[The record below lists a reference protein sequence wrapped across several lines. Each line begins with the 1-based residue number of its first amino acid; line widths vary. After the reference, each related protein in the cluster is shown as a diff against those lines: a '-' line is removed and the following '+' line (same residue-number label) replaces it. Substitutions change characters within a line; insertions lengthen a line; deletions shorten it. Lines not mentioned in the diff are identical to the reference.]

1 MQIGPKPSLT
11 SADAA
16 KSDSGAFSWQRV
28 LTRRP
33 ASALLTGN
41 ALTGEWAQ
49 LGSNQRPL
57 ACKDCHHH
65 SPGLRLI
72 PSAQGQNRAG
82 ASTAEHHRAAASRV
96 RSHLRS
102 HFMIIGALGGE
113 ALEER

>member
-72 PSAQGQNRAG
+72 PSAQVRNEQERAQP
-82 ASTAEHHRAAASRV
+82 STTEQPRAKCAPICAPTS
-96 RSHLRS
+96 
-102 HFMIIGALGGE
+102 
-113 ALEER
+113 